1 MNRFKL
7 VSVASTILTA
17 TIIFGLIPI
26 ARDPKPFIMLSGVS
40 FVMTLI
46 YWGLYLRS
54 LRLNTKQKQRP

>member
-1 MNRFKL
+1 MNRYKL

-54 LRLNTKQKQRP
+54 LR

>member
-1 MNRFKL
+1 MNRYKL

-17 TIIFGLIPI
+17 IIIFGLIPI

-54 LRLNTKQKQRP
+54 LR